1 MLHIVLG
8 ALKPVTIKQQIDRL
22 TLPNVDLLLHL
33 KSYHLILAHF
43 IEPKNIIQEKIKYN
57 PGERL
62 NIIQIMK
69 NKIQT
74 TGVYSKH

>member
-1 MLHIVLG
+1 MSHIPILNIVLG

-57 PGERL
+57 PRG
-62 NIIQIMK
+62 
-69 NKIQT
+69 KI
-74 TGVYSKH
+74 KHYPNNEK